1 VKKATFM
8 YVVYIATTPE
18 EAWKAL
24 VEGEV
29 TRQYWGRM
37 NVSDWKVGSR
47 WEHQRVDGTHHVDI
61 VGKVLACTPPTRLVL
76 TWADPEAAD
85 DPSKQS
91 RVTFDIEPVDG
102 MIKLTV
108 THDELEEGSDM
119 QQGITEGWPR
129 VLSSLKSFLETG
141 KPLNTW
147 AKKPRV
153 RTAG

>member
-47 WEHQRVDGTHHVDI
+47 WEHQRTDGTHTPDV
-61 VGKVLACTPPTRLVL
+61 VGTVVESLAPTRLVF
-76 TWADPEAAD
+76 TWASPDVESAT
-85 DPSKQS
+85 SS
-91 RVTFDIEPVDG
+91 RVTFDVEPSAASCG
-102 MIKLTV
+102 
-108 THDELEEGSDM
+108 
-119 QQGITEGWPR
+119 
-129 VLSSLKSFLETG
+129 
-141 KPLNTW
+141 
-147 AKKPRV
+147 
-153 RTAG
+153 